1 MQKVHYDVCVKG
13 KVQGV
18 WFRKYTKDKADLLGL
33 KGIVKNN
40 KFGDVSIKVEG
51 EKEVVKIFLDWLNEG
66 SPLSKVKEVQLE
78 LGKVQ
83 GYDDFK
89 IISQKTTT

>member
-1 MQKVHYDVCVKG
+1 MQKVHYDICVKG

-18 WFRKYTKDKADLLGL
+18 WFRKYTKDRADLLGL

-40 KFGDVSIKVEG
+40 EFGNVSIKVEG
-51 EKEVVKIFLDWLNEG
+51 EKEVVDNFLEWLYKG

-83 GYDDFK
+83 DYDDFK
-89 IISQKTTT
+89 IISQKTTI